1 MARQKKQTISV
12 TDEHNDEKIDL
23 KCLIEKLTINND
35 RLTKNNEKLTIVIEN
50 QEKIIKKLNE
60 AADKSDL
67 KTFAEITKINL
78 NNTLQKNLSTTI
90 NKTLNEKKLNEIRN
104 KTIILYNVKQTIDS
118 NYETRNF
125 EEKKNITEILDLVN
139 TNYNIKNYFRL
150 GKYQEN
156 DNVIRPLKI
165 ILNSEIEIN
174 NIIQNANK
182 LKNSKFK
189 NISISKEYNKVE
201 LDTIKKLSIEAKH
214 KSTINNKYV
223 VRHRNDTFKIIE
235 LKKRDD

>member
-23 KCLIEKLTINND
+23 KCLIEKLTI
-35 RLTKNNEKLTIVIEN
+35 NNEKLTIVIEN

-90 NKTLNEKKLNEIRN
+90 NKTLNEKNLNEIRN
-104 KTIILYNVKQTIDS
+104 KTIIFYNVKQTIDS

-125 EEKKNITEILDLVN
+125 EEKQNITEILDLVN

-182 LKNSKFK
+182 FK

-201 LDTIKKLSIEAKH
+201 LETIKKLSIEAKN
-214 KSTINNKYV
+214 KSTINNNYV

>member
-12 TDEHNDEKIDL
+12 KDEHNDEKIDL

-35 RLTKNNEKLTIVIEN
+35 RLTINNEKLTIVIEN

-67 KTFAEITKINL
+67 KTFSEITKINL

-201 LDTIKKLSIEAKH
+201 LETIKKLSIEAKN